1 MLFTLLNPITYKNQ
15 EYIIVYN
22 YLGYVLLL
30 FLITCYFIVQY
41 QYLELDV
48 DIYEHVLLTP
58 EMENLY
64 NQLERTF

>member
-1 MLFTLLNPITYKNQ
+1 MHKSL

-48 DIYEHVLLTP
+48 DLYEHVLLTP

-64 NQLERTF
+64 KQLEKHFN

>member
-1 MLFTLLNPITYKNQ
+1 MHNLQ
-15 EYIIVYN
+15 EKIIVYN
-22 YLGYVLLL
+22 YLGYVFIC
-30 FLITCYFIVQY
+30 FLITCYFILQY

-64 NQLERTF
+64 KQLERTFFKD